1 MGHKCLA
8 KNWICK
14 CTYKEEFQDMHCK
27 KRDVFII
34 GAIRCL
40 KSKYK
45 TAVHY
50 LFHFHSMPW
59 PFHYMSYNISW
70 HKCLRSR
77 VLQLLPGSFSFLQQ
91 ELQWCF
97 ALKFFI
103 ASSPRLA
110 GPNTISYDLR
120 NKVHINIT
128 CTCSLSTENFIILE
142 VFLYPYL
149 FSPAFITEGS
159 VKFSPTPSDSRWRK
173 S

>member
-1 MGHKCLA
+1 MGHTGQA
-8 KNWICK
+8 KNWIHEWA
-14 CTYKEEFQDMHCK
+14 YKEEFQDMQCEK
-27 KRDVFII
+27 GMCLSYVQSEAWSQITKLLFVPCSTFTACLDYFITT
-34 GAIRCL
+34 
-40 KSKYK
+40 S
-45 TAVHY
+45 HD
-50 LFHFHSMPW
+50 
-59 PFHYMSYNISW
+59 ISVSG
-70 HKCLRSR
+70 RGIQ
-77 VLQLLPGSFSFLQQ
+77 QLLPGSFSFLQQ

-120 NKVHINIT
+120 NRVHMNIT
-128 CTCSLSTENFIILE
+128 CTCSLASENFIILE

-159 VKFSPTPSDSRWRK
+159 VKFSPTPSDSTWRK